1 MRGRLGAAG
10 LWGVAGVVAILV
22 KAIIQLTPVAL
33 SAYDH
38 PFTTLHRIALVVWV
52 AFMVYSEGYRAF
64 HKAFSPRVV
73 SRAQYLA
80 AHPRPLHVAFAPLY
94 CMGLFHATKKRLI
107 VSWSVTLG
115 VVGIVL
121 LVRELDQPWRG
132 IVDGGVILGL
142 SAGTLSILYYAIGQ
156 DPPVPPDVPE

>member
-1 MRGRLGAAG
+1 
-10 LWGVAGVVAILV
+10 
-22 KAIIQLTPVAL
+22 
-33 SAYDH
+33 
-38 PFTTLHRIALVVWV
+38 
-52 AFMVYSEGYRAF
+52 MVYSEGYRAF